1 MTRILRPSDSL
12 RIPNL
17 LTRIPVGKGQILY
30 SPPDPGPAFGALP
43 FQVQVNQIGQVT
55 CDFNPQG
62 IVVTNPYG
70 FYIYFPDAETWAPE
84 FYGNFIVPYAPSPGA
99 IIRFNSSKD
108 PFGNPQVAGPQI
120 GGPASCIITTDLSQ
134 YTGGGALGVT
144 SGVPYINLV
153 IVTSIFPSA
162 PQATGWG
169 QAIPYPNNS
178 VIITSGSLSQVGDVY
193 IGTSPTNVQLIARIP
208 VASGVNIAPIRLPYG
223 WDIYLG
229 WASGSA
235 TPNMTI
241 AAY

>member
-30 SPPDPGPAFGALP
+30 SPPNPGPAFGALP
-43 FQVQVNQIGQVT
+43 FRVGVNQIGQVT

-99 IIRFNSSKD
+99 IIRFDSSQD

-134 YTGGGALGVT
+134 YQGGGALGAT
-144 SGVPYINLV
+144 SSTPYQGLV
-153 IVTSIFPSA
+153 SIPGDGNA
-162 PQATGWG
+162 HATGWG
-169 QAIPYPNNS
+169 QLIPIINNH
-178 VIITSGSLSQVGDVY
+178 VIITSNNNQDTMSVFL
-193 IGTSPTNVQLIARIP
+193 GTSVTELQLIARSIP
-208 VASGVNIAPIRLPYG
+208 IAGSIDIAPIRLPAN
-223 WDIYLG
+223 WDIYISWG
-229 WASGSA
+229 GTSTADAS
-235 TPNMTI
+235 I